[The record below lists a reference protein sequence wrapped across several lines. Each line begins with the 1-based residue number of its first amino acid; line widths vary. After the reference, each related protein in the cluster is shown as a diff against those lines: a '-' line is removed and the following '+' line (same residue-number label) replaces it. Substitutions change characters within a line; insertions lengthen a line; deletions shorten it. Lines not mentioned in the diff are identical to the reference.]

1 LAERSVSI
9 TSFLTEQTKGF
20 RVFFA
25 QNARKT
31 SRPTLVQGLAAIAKA
46 AVQPIDIDVDAL
58 AAEVLK
64 RLRENGDLMQVNPAE
79 LVAELLGSI
88 DN

>member
-1 LAERSVSI
+1 VARVSARSSTGETVV
-9 TSFLTEQTKGF
+9 K
-20 RVFFA
+20 
-25 QNARKT
+25 
-31 SRPTLVQGLAAIAKA
+31 PMDLAAIANA

>member
-1 LAERSVSI
+1 MARVSARSSTGETVVKPMD
-9 TSFLTEQTKGF
+9 LD
-20 RVFFA
+20 
-25 QNARKT
+25 
-31 SRPTLVQGLAAIAKA
+31 AIANA